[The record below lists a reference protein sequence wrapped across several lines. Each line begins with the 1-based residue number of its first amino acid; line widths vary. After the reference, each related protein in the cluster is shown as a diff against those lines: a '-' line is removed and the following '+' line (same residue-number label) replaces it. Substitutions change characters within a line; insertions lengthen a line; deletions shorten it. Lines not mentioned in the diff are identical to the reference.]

1 MMNQNLSMLVIGAHP
16 DEPDIYAGGLAAYMA
31 ERGARV
37 QFLSL
42 TDGRC
47 GHYREQ
53 GEALIA
59 RRREE
64 AEIARRSLGIESY
77 MVLDHPDGELLPS
90 IELRKQIIR
99 HIRELQ
105 ANIVVTFHP
114 EGCAHADNRY
124 TGMAVQDAA
133 SFVARTPNAVP
144 DVPALEESPVFLLM
158 PDYSLKASYRPDLA
172 IDIESVLEKKL
183 MAWHAHASQFYEF
196 APWQMGLLDQVPSD
210 DKGKRDFLLKHWG
223 RYVCASEEM
232 MPVLAELYSAET
244 AASIR
249 YAECFEIASYGR
261 RPSHEEWKAWLGLS

>member
-158 PDYSLKASYRPDLA
+158 PDYSLKASYRSDLA
-172 IDIESVLEKKL
+172 IDIVSVLEKKL

>member
-124 TGMAVQDAA
+124 TGMAVRDAA

-223 RYVCASEEM
+223 RYVHASEEM
-232 MPVLAELYSAET
+232 MPALADLYSAET

-261 RPSHEEWKAWLGLS
+261 RPSHEEWQAWLGLS